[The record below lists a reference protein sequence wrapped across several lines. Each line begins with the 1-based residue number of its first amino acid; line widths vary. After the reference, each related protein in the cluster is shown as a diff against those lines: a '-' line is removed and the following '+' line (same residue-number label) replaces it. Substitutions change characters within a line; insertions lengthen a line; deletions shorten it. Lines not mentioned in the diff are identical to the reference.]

1 MSSKQHKKQVE
12 RARAKRSASKYDRR
26 TARNRIIIFVM
37 AGLMAL
43 SLIAIPLTSLIASRA
58 DDGPVTP
65 SDDPIDAEPQA
76 TEGPCGETPD
86 DVPTVASQMYE
97 APFDLTIDPELVY
110 VATLATTCGNIVI
123 ELDAANAPLTV
134 NNFVNLAEDGYYEG
148 VLFHRVV
155 EDFVVQ
161 AGDPAGTGCGQEDCT
176 VEGFDPDEPAFP
188 GYSFDDE
195 LDVAQQL
202 YDAVRA
208 EQRAL
213 LQEDDAFADEDFD
226 EFPIPSGYPRG
237 TVAMANS
244 GPDSNGS
251 QFFVAQRDPTLRPG
265 PDFNVLGTVI
275 EGMPVV
281 DDIAASPTDE
291 LGRPFAEVVILE
303 VRIETR

>member
-1 MSSKQHKKQVE
+1 MSNKQHKKQVA
-12 RARAKRSASKYDRR
+12 RARTKRNASKYDRR
-26 TARNRIIIFVM
+26 TARNRVIIFAM

-58 DDGPVTP
+58 DDGPTAP
-65 SDDPIDAEPQA
+65 PDDPVDAEPQA
-76 TEGPCGETPD
+76 TEGPCGETPE
-86 DVPTVASQMYE
+86 DVPTVTSQMYDE
-97 APFDLTIDPELVY
+97 PFELTIDPALTY
-110 VATLATTCGNIVI
+110 VATIATTCGDVVV
-123 ELDAANAPLTV
+123 ELDAANAPSTV

-148 VLFHRVV
+148 VVFHRVV
-155 EDFVVQ
+155 ADFVVQ
-161 AGDPAGTGCGQEDCT
+161 AGDPAGTGCGQEECT
-176 VEGFDPDEPAFP
+176 VDGFDPDAPAYP

-195 LDVAQQL
+195 LEVAQQL
-202 YDAVRA
+202 YDEVQA

-213 LQEDDAFADEDFD
+213 LEEEEALADEDLD
-226 EFPIPSGYPRG
+226 AFPIPSGYPRG

-251 QFFVAQRDPTLRPG
+251 QFFVAQRDPTLLPG

-275 EGMPVV
+275 DGMPVI

-291 LGRPFAEVVILE
+291 LGRPFADVVILE